1 MLIPT
6 LPEIARMEAKA
17 HAASGKLAVHRII
30 EQKPIAKCK
39 NCQDDSLV
47 YVSFLGAGPTKQPLG
62 LSKPST
68 FVAGDGFVKQGWYE
82 IERTVS
88 YPCPNCG
95 GYRQPKAVG
104 KL

>member
-6 LPEIARMEAKA
+6 LPDQAMLEIRA
-17 HAASGKLAVHRII
+17 HLASGKLAVHRVV
-30 EQKPIAKCK
+30 EQKQISKCQ
-39 NCQDDSLV
+39 NCQDDSVV

-68 FVAGDGFVKQGWYE
+68 FVQGDGYAKRGWYE

-88 YPCPNCG
+88 YPCPTCALP
-95 GYRQPKAVG
+95 RPRAV